1 MTDKFEKGIKEE
13 EIIKDLNG
21 ICDECKKK
29 RRKCFSKFNSYRL

>member
-1 MTDKFEKGIKEE
+1 MTDEFEKKINEE

-29 RRKCFSKFNSYRL
+29 EESVFSKFNSYRF